1 MELNAQHITD
11 LTKMKKQ
18 KDKIPKPSKNH
29 SNSITNAF
37 ILLIFSILSL
47 FFESVIIIISLFKKG
62 IFKKEIL
69 SKKTNTNTSIT
80 NNFIIL
86 IFSVISLFIE
96 SIIIIISLFKKGIFK
111 REILS
116 KKTNLGFDLIIK
128 RK

>member
-1 MELNAQHITD
+1 MHIAVLNAQPITG

-18 KDKIPKPSKNH
+18 ENKNPKPNKKN
-29 SNSITNAF
+29 
-37 ILLIFSILSL
+37 
-47 FFESVIIIISLFKKG
+47 
-62 IFKKEIL
+62 
-69 SKKTNTNTSIT
+69 SIT

-86 IFSVISLFIE
+86 IFSIISLFVE

-116 KKTNLGFDLIIK
+116 KKTDLGFDLIIK

>member
-1 MELNAQHITD
+1 MPIAGLNAQHITD
-11 LTKMKKQ
+11 LTKMKNQDNK
-18 KDKIPKPSKNH
+18 
-29 SNSITNAF
+29 
-37 ILLIFSILSL
+37 
-47 FFESVIIIISLFKKG
+47 
-62 IFKKEIL
+62 
-69 SKKTNTNTSIT
+69 NTNTSIT

-86 IFSVISLFIE
+86 IFSVISLFVE